1 MRLQNKGHSEMN
13 GSRYLLDTNAIIA
26 LLQGNQQISVYLQ
39 NAEWIGIS
47 LISQLEFLAFTR
59 LADEDRQLFEQF
71 LRQVEVIGLM
81 SDQHELIAQ
90 IIQVR
95 QQYRLP
101 LPDAIIVATA
111 IQMKANL
118 VTADQ
123 KLHGI
128 QAVASINFN

>member
-1 MRLQNKGHSEMN
+1 MQNKERSEMN

-26 LLQGNQQISVYLQ
+26 LLQGNQQISGSLQ
-39 NAEWIGIS
+39 NAECIGIS

-59 LADEDRQLFEQF
+59 LADGDRQLFEQF
-71 LRQVEVIGLM
+71 LQQIEVIGL
-81 SDQHELIAQ
+81 SVDENELIAQ

-118 VTADQ
+118 ITADQ
-123 KLHGI
+123 KLHEI
-128 QAVASINFN
+128 QAVTSINFT

>member
-1 MRLQNKGHSEMN
+1 MQNKERSEMN

-26 LLQGNQQISVYLQ
+26 LLQGNQQVSESLQ

-59 LADEDRQLFEQF
+59 LVDEDRQLFEQF
-71 LRQVEVIGLM
+71 LQQIEVIGLAV
-81 SDQHELIAQ
+81 DQNELIAQ
-90 IIQVR
+90 IIQMR

-111 IQMKANL
+111 IQMNANL
-118 VTADQ
+118 ITADQ

-128 QAVASINFN
+128 QTVTSINFT